1 MTLQQRNG
9 LLTRLERRALTVWLV
24 LWALTAVLGVTLAI
38 ASSLTGGGRLGVHVA
53 YPVLTVL
60 GPFTG
65 YAGPLFG
72 FEASALK
79 PVVMVVALAFLP
91 LFVVV
96 FRWLGHVKA
105 LARAVFVL
113 YVLWAVLWYLAG
125 AGYVV
130 ATFE

>member
-1 MTLQQRNG
+1 MTEQQRHPV
-9 LLTRLERRALTVWLV
+9 LTRLERRALAVWLA
-24 LWALTAVLGVTLAI
+24 LWALTAVLGLALAI
-38 ASSLTGGGRLGVHVA
+38 ASSLTGEGRLGIHLL
-53 YPVLTVL
+53 YPLLAVL

-72 FEASALK
+72 FAASALK
-79 PVVMVVALAFLP
+79 LPVMAAALAFVP

-96 FRWLGHVKA
+96 FRWLGHIKA

-125 AGYVV
+125 AGYAV